1 MQAFRDFAKGEQ
13 TESYFSGFPL
23 DMDEKLNN
31 FSKLLILKLFKPQ
44 KLIYASQEYVKVELG
59 ELYAEAPAS
68 RMDALFAD
76 STRTTPIIFVL
87 SSGADPTDELIKFA
101 EK

>member
-1 MQAFRDFAKGEQ
+1 
-13 TESYFSGFPL
+13 
-23 DMDEKLNN
+23 MDEKLNN